1 MYLKK
6 IFLVLALLIPGL
18 AWAQFQGTERPAGD
32 STLVL
37 SLEDAIRIA
46 LSENTS
52 VKVADMEIQR
62 QKYAHKG
69 TYAALFPQVNGS
81 GSYQRTIKKQ
91 VMTTAAPVPAAPA
104 ACSTASWRPLSGT

>member
-52 VKVADMEIQR
+52 VKVADMEIRR

-69 TYAALFPQVNGS
+69 TYAALFLDKYYDTNGQK
-81 GSYQRTIKKQ
+81 GILTIDVKY
-91 VMTTAAPVPAAPA
+91 PF
-104 ACSTASWRPLSGT
+104 